1 MGGSFKGNWATN
13 LERAEETLVNAHHGT
28 SIVEFSAVVGCA
40 EQSHELAL
48 GEKFVTILDNL
59 VGTADEI
66 HVMLLEEARDDV
78 RSECEGD
85 TTVVLAPPGDVLVR
99 VRPQQVAEQTTVRDL
114 WRGMRQYSVSGFAPE
129 PSPGSGV
136 KKGGDGNIRRLAA

>member
-1 MGGSFKGNWATN
+1 MGASLKGNRATN
-13 LERAEETLVNAHHGT
+13 LERAEETLINAHHGT
-28 SIVEFSAVVGCA
+28 SIVELSAVVGCA

-48 GEKFVTILDNL
+48 REEFVTILDNL

-66 HVMLLEEARDDV
+66 HVVLLEEAGDDV

-99 VRPQQVAEQTTVRDL
+99 VRPQQVAEQAAVRDL
-114 WRGMRQYSVSGFAPE
+114 A
-129 PSPGSGV
+129 
-136 KKGGDGNIRRLAA
+136 KGGYVSTPCQVCA